1 MYAGKMNNKLLL
13 ASGSASRKLL
23 LQQSQI
29 PFLVIGHNA
38 DEESCD
44 WKEGDWKQSL
54 EQLVSSIAI
63 AKMDHALLP
72 QGSEN
77 EIVFVLSADTL
88 GEDSRGTIHGKPIDK
103 DHAIFKIKALRGAG
117 RCSTAFC
124 LDKKKSISGS
134 WVVQERIIKTVTAQ
148 YEFDMPDDWIEHYL
162 KAVPTYLDI
171 SGGVTIEG
179 YGAQFLKS
187 ISGSYSTIL
196 GLPLFELR
204 QALEQ
209 IGFF

>member
-1 MYAGKMNNKLLL
+1 MNKLLL
-13 ASGSASRKLL
+13 ASASASRKLL

-44 WKEGDWKQSL
+44 WKKSL

-72 QGSEN
+72 HGNEN
-77 EIVFVLSADTL
+77 EIIFVLSADSL
-88 GEDSRGTIHGKPIDK
+88 CQDSRGIIHGKPVDK
-103 DHAIFKIKALRGAG
+103 DDAIFKIKALRGTG
-117 RCSTAFC
+117 RNSTAFC

-134 WVVQERIIKTVTAQ
+134 WVLQERITQTVTAH
-148 YEFDMPDDWIEHYL
+148 YEFDMPDQWIEHYL
-162 KAVPTYLDI
+162 HVVPTYLDL
-171 SGGVTIEG
+171 SGGVSIEG
-179 YGAQFLKS
+179 FGAQFLKS
-187 ISGSYSTIL
+187 INGSYSTIL

-204 QALEQ
+204 ESLEK

>member
-1 MYAGKMNNKLLL
+1 MGGTIAAINNMNKLLL
-13 ASGSASRKLL
+13 ASGSASRKKLL
-23 LQQSQI
+23 EQSQI

-38 DEESCD
+38 DEQSCD
-44 WKEGDWKQSL
+44 WKKSL
-54 EQLVSSIAI
+54 EQLVNSIAI
-63 AKMDHALLP
+63 AKMEHALLP
-72 QGSEN
+72 PGNEN
-77 EIVFVLSADTL
+77 DIIFVLSADTL
-88 GEDSRGTIHGKPIDK
+88 GQDSCGTIHGKPIDK
-103 DHAIFKIKALRGAG
+103 EHAIFMIKALRGHG

-134 WVVQERIIKTVTAQ
+134 WVLQERITHVVTAQ
-148 YEFDMPDDWIEHYL
+148 YEFDMPDDWIEHYI
-162 KAVPTYLDI
+162 KTVPTYLDI